1 MKDPIFVEINFFKEQ
16 SGIHLIPNNATQL
29 SLKSNISFFLSTIV
43 QTKTNLLSSIILFF
57 SPRSVRRSGAY
68 GVHKNK
74 HCEEWNN
81 LREDTHKTWTF
92 NSFTTPRIIAAIP
105 VFSVVMYSL
114 IKREEE
120 MIDAKAAASGT
131 HENLTMKPAKK
142 VKYL

>member
-1 MKDPIFVEINFFKEQ
+1 MKDPIFGNQFFQ
-16 SGIHLIPNNATQL
+16 RTTGIYLIPYVQR
-29 SLKSNISFFLSTIV
+29 SYPKIQYIVFFIYHRPN
-43 QTKTNLLSSIILFF
+43 KITNLYLVLFFF

>member
-1 MKDPIFVEINFFKEQ
+1 MC
-16 SGIHLIPNNATQL
+16 NAVI
-29 SLKSNISFFLSTIV
+29 LKSKINISFFLFTIV
-43 QTKTNLLSSIILFF
+43 QTKLLTFILSYFFF

-105 VFSVVMYSL
+105 VFSVVMYSF